1 MKSVSLVLS
10 LFLGLCCTGCSTT
23 CRYSTDPNTIFTTTD
38 IYSLIVGEVTYHQQ
52 DHLSVKFNILPKLE
66 GFLGVDR
73 HPSKSEYEIEQN
85 NNKLKDFLQEQCTIV
100 VRFTGDTTVLE
111 KKFGYPRI
119 DQGADGTAYYA
130 FICEDLK
137 EKASRYQS
145 IQVTITINFGE
156 KLLDG
161 KRVDKRE
168 LILQRHCSTESFRL
182 GH

>member
-10 LFLGLCCTGCSTT
+10 IFLGLCCTGCSTT

-38 IYSLIVGEVTYHQQ
+38 IYSLIVGDVTYHQQ
-52 DHLSVKFNILPKLE
+52 DHLSVKLSLLPKLE
-66 GFLGVDR
+66 DFLGVDR
-73 HPSKSEYEIEQN
+73 RSSKSVYEVEQDK
-85 NNKLKDFLQEQCTIV
+85 NKLKAFFQEQCTIV
-100 VRFTGDTTVLE
+100 VRFTGDTTELE
-111 KKFGYPRI
+111 KKFGDPRL
-119 DQGADGTAYYA
+119 DQGVDGTAYYA
-130 FICEDLK
+130 FICDDLK